1 MLPNPYLIGGVALA
15 FLLLLG
21 ALGIEH
27 FRLADAQHRLAAATQ
42 RADDL
47 AQKVLQAD
55 EAVKQAGA
63 INGRQ
68 AQALDAQ
75 TRAVAALKAD
85 ADRQAESSRKAL
97 LVAAQNAQEARQHD
111 AKRRAESGLPPVEEM
126 QAALR
131 DAVSG
136 L

>member
-1 MLPNPYLIGGVALA
+1 MIPNPYLIGGVALA
-15 FLLLLG
+15 FLLVCG
-21 ALGIEH
+21 WAGFETM
-27 FRLADAQHRLAAATQ
+27 RASDAQHQLAAEQQ
-42 RADDL
+42 RNADL
-47 AQKVLQAD
+47 AAKVLQAD

-75 TRAVAALKAD
+75 TRAVAAMKAD
-85 ADRQAESSRKAL
+85 ADRQNEQSRKAL
-97 LVAAQNAQEARQHD
+97 QVAAQTAQEARQRD
-111 AKRRAESGLPPVEEM
+111 QARRAMAGLPPVEDM
-126 QAALR
+126 RAAIR

>member
-1 MLPNPYLIGGVALA
+1 MLPNPYLIGRVALA
-15 FLLLLG
+15 FLLVCG
-21 ALGIEH
+21 WAGFETMM
-27 FRLADAQHRLAAATQ
+27 ASDAQHQLAAEKQ
-42 RADDL
+42 RNADL

-55 EAVKQAGA
+55 EAVKTAGA

-75 TRAVAALKAD
+75 TRAVAAMKAD

-97 LVAAQNAQEARQHD
+97 LVAAQNAQEARQRD
-111 AKRRAESGLPPVEEM
+111 GKRRAESGLPPVEEM

-131 DAVSG
+131 DAVGG